1 VREAS
6 KNNEEDQAYLASV
19 EELAESFRD
28 TSAPEIAMRF
38 DVVFGKGTHSLRSL
52 FKDEQRKILE
62 LVLAPLTEESEAAHI
77 QLYERSADLMRFLT
91 DLHIPIP
98 KPSRA
103 SAEFA
108 LNHHLRREF
117 LSEEPSLERVA
128 PLIEEARAAKIDLD
142 VATLEYALRRRLEQM
157 AETLSDLR
165 SDPAPLARFHAAVEL
180 ARALPF
186 PVNLWQVQ
194 NVFYDQL
201 RSLTRSRRMS
211 AGEPPQDASR
221 WAGELARVGETLL
234 FTPEALNLVFH
245 STAAD

>member
-1 VREAS
+1 
-6 KNNEEDQAYLASV
+6 
-19 EELAESFRD
+19 
-28 TSAPEIAMRF
+28 
-38 DVVFGKGTHSLRSL
+38 
-52 FKDEQRKILE
+52 
-62 LVLAPLTEESEAAHI
+62 
-77 QLYERSADLMRFLT
+77 
-91 DLHIPIP
+91 
-98 KPSRA
+98 
-103 SAEFA
+103 
-108 LNHHLRREF
+108 
-117 LSEEPSLERVA
+117 
-128 PLIEEARAAKIDLD
+128 
-142 VATLEYALRRRLEQM
+142 M